1 MNLWMDLALVVIVFQ
16 LGFENEDA
24 HKSTSL
30 MLVTEGDGALLLFQL
45 STCMYCTGIS
55 LFIRIYVIFCS

>member
-16 LGFENEDA
+16 LGFENGDA

-30 MLVTEGDGALLLFQL
+30 MLVTEGDGDY
-45 STCMYCTGIS
+45 YC
-55 LFIRIYVIFCS
+55 L